1 MIDVAVSAVA
11 VIYFGMMEYA
21 FRHFSISKLE
31 KLASKKD
38 SAEKGEEFP
47 AHILHRED
55 HYQYSVYLYHIAAL
69 SYFATVIS
77 GRGLLVGL
85 SSFFGLLYIVRVL
98 LRPIVRNY
106 AEGIVLFYIR
116 YARVLMWISYPIT
129 FLVVLWDERVLPS
142 HDDDETEA
150 ENAILSM
157 VEDSEL
163 EGTIE
168 ESEREMIRGIFDLD
182 ETQVGEVMTP
192 RTNIR
197 GIEIHSSVE
206 QARGFVLEHGHSR
219 IPVYEDDMDK
229 IVGVLYSKDLLQHI
243 HQESDATIE
252 QIMRKPF
259 FMPESKRI
267 AELLEHFRKEKTHL
281 GIVLDEY
288 GGTAGLITIEDILEE
303 IVGEIEDEYDKDDDS
318 GLIIRIGPQLYEVAA
333 EAAIDDVNKALGIE
347 IDEDGEYETIA
358 GFVTTKME
366 KIPRPGD
373 SFECDGISYLV
384 LKASERKIEHL
395 RIEIIGN
402 REATHP

>member
-1 MIDVAVSAVA
+1 MINLAVSAIA

-21 FRHFSISKLE
+21 FRHFSVSKLE
-31 KLASKKD
+31 RLAIKRGIT
-38 SAEKGEEFP
+38 EKGEEF
-47 AHILHRED
+47 ANHILHRED
-55 HYQYSVYLYHIAAL
+55 HYQYSVYLYHILAL
-69 SYFATVIS
+69 SLFAANLHSKALWLYV
-77 GRGLLVGL
+77 V
-85 SSFFGLLYIVRVL
+85 SFFGILYIIKAF
-98 LRPIVRNY
+98 LRPIVRHY
-106 AEGIVLFYIR
+106 SEGIVLFYIS
-116 YARVLMWISYPIT
+116 YARVLMWITYPIT
-129 FLVVLWDERVLPS
+129 FFVVLLDERILPS
-142 HDDDETEA
+142 KEDDETEA

-163 EGTIE
+163 EGNIE

-197 GIEIHSSVE
+197 GIDIHSTME
-206 QARGFVLEHGHSR
+206 EARAFVLEHGHSR
-219 IPVYEDDMDK
+219 IPVYEDDMDN
-229 IVGVLYSKDLLQHI
+229 IVGVLYGKDLLLHL
-243 HQESDATIE
+243 HKGSNATIAE
-252 QIMRKPF
+252 IMRKPF

-303 IVGEIEDEYDKDDDS
+303 IVGEIQDEYDKNDES
-318 GLIIRIGPQLYEVAA
+318 GLITRIGPNLYEVAA
-333 EAAIDDVNKALGIE
+333 EASINDVNKSLNIE

-373 SFECDGISYLV
+373 SFEFAGVSYLV
-384 LKASERKIEHL
+384 LKASERKIERL
-395 RIEIIGN
+395 RIEIITN
-402 REATHP
+402 HEKVNN